1 MSVPLTRIGS
11 GKLAFQCGAFKAR
24 LGRSSAIP
32 YYTPQIRA
40 ICLSVSPMK
49 ASLPD
54 AAPAPANGG
63 VAIAEAK
70 YPDRESE
77 AMLFFARRNHASR
90 AVPMDRSRVTTA
102 FLNLGH
108 FLDHLAMLIYATAV
122 LVMTREF
129 GLRYEAMLP
138 LSLGA
143 FIAFGAGSL
152 PSGWL
157 GDRYGRRAMM
167 IVFFFGLGAA
177 LILAGLARSAW
188 QIVAALTLVG
198 TFASIYHPVGIAM
211 LVKNQPRVGR
221 VLGWNGV
228 WGNLGLAFASL
239 IAGWFADHL
248 SWRAAFIAPGLFTL
262 GAGLAFVLLVPA
274 SVDGTIRGRSAVGS
288 QPLST
293 DARRIFAILTVATMC
308 SGVIFAAATNAMPKI
323 FDERLAALVHS
334 TAGIGTL
341 VATVYIIAATA
352 QLVVGQLIDRYSL
365 RSVFLVLAAAQVP
378 LLLLA
383 GALAD
388 WAMLG
393 VAVAMMF
400 VIFGIIPINDA
411 MVARYAEDAWRS
423 RVYALRYVV
432 SFGASLP
439 AIPLVAYLQPQAGGF
454 SPLFAALA
462 AIGLGT
468 LAAALLFPTGQP
480 RPAPAPAAAE

>member
-1 MSVPLTRIGS
+1 M
-11 GKLAFQCGAFKAR
+11 
-24 LGRSSAIP
+24 
-32 YYTPQIRA
+32 
-40 ICLSVSPMK
+40 
-49 ASLPD
+49 
-54 AAPAPANGG
+54 N
-63 VAIAEAK
+63 
-70 YPDRESE
+70 
-77 AMLFFARRNHASR
+77 
-90 AVPMDRSRVTTA
+90 RSRLTTA

-129 GLRYEAMLP
+129 GLSYEAMLP
-138 LSLGA
+138 LSLGG

-157 GDRYGRRAMM
+157 GDHYGRRTMM
-167 IVFFFGLGAA
+167 AVFFFGLGAA
-177 LILAGLARSAW
+177 LILAGFARTPW

-198 TFASIYHPVGIAM
+198 VFASIYHPVGIAM
-211 LVKNQPRVGR
+211 LVRDQPRVGR
-221 VLGWNGV
+221 VLGWNGL
-228 WGNLGLAFASL
+228 WGNLGLAFAAF

-248 SWRAAFIAPGLFTL
+248 SWRGAFIAPGLFTIA
-262 GAGLAFVLLVPA
+262 AGLAFVLLVPA
-274 SVDGTIRGRSAVGS
+274 SANGTARVRSAATER
-288 QPLST
+288 PLPAG
-293 DARRIFAILTVATMC
+293 ARRVFAILTVATMC

-334 TAGIGTL
+334 TAGIGSL
-341 VATVYIIAATA
+341 VAMVYVIAATA

-365 RSVFLVLAAAQVP
+365 RRVFLVLAAAQVP

-383 GALAD
+383 GALVD

-411 MVARYAEDAWRS
+411 MVARYTEDAWRS

-454 SPLFAALA
+454 SPLFAVLA

-468 LAAALLFPTGQP
+468 LAAALLFPAGHARP
-480 RPAPAPAAAE
+480 LPAPLAAE

>member
-1 MSVPLTRIGS
+1 MDQSRLTI
-11 GKLAFQCGAFKAR
+11 
-24 LGRSSAIP
+24 
-32 YYTPQIRA
+32 
-40 ICLSVSPMK
+40 
-49 ASLPD
+49 
-54 AAPAPANGG
+54 
-63 VAIAEAK
+63 
-70 YPDRESE
+70 
-77 AMLFFARRNHASR
+77 
-90 AVPMDRSRVTTA
+90 A

-129 GLRYEAMLP
+129 GLSYEAMLP
-138 LSLGA
+138 LSLGG

-157 GDRYGRRAMM
+157 GDRYGRRTMM
-167 IVFFFGLGAA
+167 AVFFFGLGAA
-177 LILAGLARSAW
+177 LVLAGLAMTPW
-188 QIVAALTLVG
+188 QIVAALTLIG
-198 TFASIYHPVGIAM
+198 AFASIYHPVGIAM
-211 LVKNQPRVGR
+211 LVKDQPRVGR

-248 SWRAAFIAPGLFTL
+248 SWRAAFIAPGVATMA
-262 GAGLAFVLLVPA
+262 AGLAFVLLVPA
-274 SVDGTIRGRSAVGS
+274 SANESARARRAGSGR
-288 QPLST
+288 PLPRH
-293 DARRIFAILTVATMC
+293 ARRIFAILTLATMC

-323 FDERLAALVHS
+323 FDERLAALVH
-334 TAGIGTL
+334 TTTGIGTL
-341 VATVYIIAATA
+341 VATVYVIAATA
-352 QLVVGQLIDRYSL
+352 QLVVGQLIDRYAL
-365 RSVFLVLAAAQVP
+365 RGVFLVLAAAQVP

-480 RPAPAPAAAE
+480 RPAPAPIAAE